1 MADMCREPS
10 TLAARPRQVLNAT
23 ATIVGS
29 PLFGIE
35 INNDD
40 YRSPVGPN
48 QEARAEMKG

>member
-1 MADMCREPS
+1 MADMCRETS

-35 INNDD
+35 TNDD